1 MKKAQDIKATEIK
14 EKRKSQ
20 QVAASGKRSR
30 AARAKKIQKPMDSKA
45 ASGKEQVKNPNED
58 LTVEEKAQVERE
70 VRKEFYP
77 NDEAVCD
84 TYFA

>member
-45 ASGKEQVKNPNED
+45 ASGKEQVK
-58 LTVEEKAQVERE
+58 K
-70 VRKEFYP
+70 
-77 NDEAVCD
+77 
-84 TYFA
+84 